1 MKFFTNQKLSH
12 DQNSASKAKF
22 RSKTTDNLKKLYLIL
37 FMLFAFTAV
46 AQNSKTVTIEGTSLT
61 FKKVFD
67 NITKQTGYVFFYN
80 VKILE
85 NAKPVNLNIQRKS
98 VSEALGILFA
108 GQPFSFTIQ
117 DKTIVVTSA
126 SSDDKAATTTG
137 SIDVKGKVINS
148 KNEPYPGVN
157 VWVVGTRIGA
167 VTDFDGSFTLRGVSP
182 NSVIET
188 SGLTIETT
196 KVNLD
201 GRSSITV
208 IANEKISV
216 MSEIVVNN
224 GYQKIAKTRSTGSVS
239 TITAKELEKIPVSNV
254 MHQLEGQVAGLAIDV
269 MDADNTFVYG
279 NLYGDAAGISSYNF
293 RIRGQSTYNNS
304 GANDM
309 PLIIL
314 DGTPTELD
322 IRTLNPKDIEK
333 ITFLKDAAAASI
345 YGARS
350 ANGVMVIETKKGK
363 RGKTRFSASQNYG
376 IANKASLSRLPLMN
390 SSQILNL
397 EQELVDKGIIT
408 DPAAATSLYNSTP
421 ISQGV
426 EYMFQERRGTIT
438 TAEKNAQL
446 DILRGRNNYDQI
458 SRYFIRPSETNS
470 YDFSFSGGEN
480 DYTYFTSASFS
491 NEKTQTRG
499 TGGKRMT
506 FTVNQDFKLLDYL
519 KVSTSLKGSF
529 FNFEHNGLGLTPLG
543 SSLTAFLP
551 YNQVVDENGNSV
563 SYYRRF
569 YSADIDRLE
578 NQGYLP
584 WTYNYMDEQN
594 FGGNGSKEQNYS
606 ANISVTAPLFKGLDA
621 VGTYFI
627 EHSNAD
633 SRKFNDPDSYFARDL
648 INNYTSVNGAGEL
661 VYGVPVG
668 GINQSTRYQR
678 DSYTGR
684 GQLVYNNLLA
694 EKHAIDVLGGIEFR
708 ETKEMQQGGT
718 LYGYNEKSQTSIDL
732 PSNTPNTVYGFAS
745 QISYNNTLKSQTRRF
760 LSYYGNASYTYADRY
775 TISGSARL
783 DDYNNFGVDK
793 KYRRTPLWST
803 GFKWNI
809 IKEEFMKG
817 VKSIDNLSFRASYGY
832 NGNISLTTFPFTNIS
847 LGDVDYFSQ
856 QPYAFVTAAANPSLR
871 WEKTGIMNFG
881 LDFSVL
887 NYRLNGTI
895 EYYKKDSRDLIQDF
909 PVSPFYG
916 LPNNTLVRNTSTLK
930 SHGIDL
936 NLTGVLVKSKDF
948 GLDMTLVTSYNT
960 NEVTDSRYTNYSQ
973 YLNGTG
979 STPPIVGYGVNSIFA
994 FRNAGLNASGS
1005 VQVYDKDGNIV
1016 QSNTPLRDIEDMR
1029 YMGTSTP
1036 KYYGSLSANITYK
1049 KLALY
1054 LLATYKLDYVLFK
1067 PAFNSYV
1074 TRYGTFNAYDL
1085 NSEIDQRWRN
1095 PGDEATTNVPG
1106 VRGMGGYSYSRYVFS
1121 DNRVIDGDH
1130 IRFKEVSLKYDL
1142 SDFFKNTF
1150 IDYASLTC
1158 SARNLGIIWRK
1169 NNDNLDPDFLPY
1181 TGTTMKLPPTAL
1193 YSMGF
1198 NFNF

>member
-1 MKFFTNQKLSH
+1 MKFFTKQKLSH
-12 DQNSASKAKF
+12 GQNSAKKARF
-22 RSKTTDNLKKLYLIL
+22 RSATTDNLKKIYLIL
-37 FMLFAFTAV
+37 FLFFAYTTV
-46 AQNSKTVTIEGTSLT
+46 AQNNKTVTIEGTNLT
-61 FKKVFD
+61 LKKVFD

-85 NAKPVNLNIQRKS
+85 NAKPVNLNIQKKTIQ
-98 VSEALGILFA
+98 ETLGIVFE
-108 GQPFSFTIQ
+108 GQPFSFSIQ
-117 DKTIVVTSA
+117 DRTIVVTLNNP
-126 SSDDKAATTTG
+126 DNKGTG
-137 SIDVKGKVINS
+137 SIQVKGKVLNS
-148 KNEPYPGVN
+148 QNEPYPGIN
-157 VWVVGTRIGA
+157 VWVTGTRIGA
-167 VTDFDGSFTLRGVSP
+167 VTDFDGSFILHDVPS
-182 NSVIET
+182 NSVIEC

-196 KVNLD
+196 RLVLD
-201 GRSSITV
+201 GRSTVTIT
-208 IANEKISV
+208 AKEKVSV
-216 MSEIVVNN
+216 MNEIVVNN
-224 GYQKIAKTRSTGSVS
+224 GYQKISKTRSTGSVS
-239 TITAKELEKIPVSNV
+239 TITAKELDKIPVSNV

-269 MDADNTFVYG
+269 MDSDNTFVYG
-279 NLYGDAAGISSYNF
+279 NLYGEAAGISSYSF
-293 RIRGQSTYNNS
+293 RIRGQSTYNTS
-304 GANDM
+304 GANNM

-363 RGKTRFSASQNYG
+363 KGKTRFSASQNYG
-376 IANKASLSRLPLMN
+376 IANKASLSNLPLMN

-426 EYMFQERRGTIT
+426 EYMFQEKRGTIT
-438 TAEKNAQL
+438 AAEKEAQL
-446 DILRGRNNYDQI
+446 NILRGRNNYDQI
-458 SRYFIRPSETNS
+458 SKYLIRPNETNS
-470 YDFSFSGGEN
+470 YDLSFSGGEN
-480 DYTYFTSASFS
+480 DYSYFTSASFS
-491 NEKTQTRG
+491 NEKTQVIG

-506 FTVNQDFKLLDYL
+506 FTVNQDFKVLNYL

-529 FNFEHNGLGLTPLG
+529 FNFENNGIGLNPLG
-543 SSLTAFLP
+543 SSLTTFLP
-551 YNQVVDENGNSV
+551 YDQIVDANGKSV

-569 YSADIDRLE
+569 YSADSERLQS
-578 NQGYLP
+578 QGYLP

-594 FGGNGSKEQNYS
+594 FKGYGSKEQNYS

-621 VGTYFI
+621 NATYYI
-627 EHSNAD
+627 ENSNAD
-633 SRKFNDPDSYFARDL
+633 RSKFNDPNSYFSRDL
-648 INNYTSVNGAGEL
+648 VNNYTSINSDGEL

-668 GINQSTRYQR
+668 GINQSSRYKR
-678 DSYTGR
+678 ESYTGR
-684 GQLVYNNLLA
+684 GQLIYNTLLA

-718 LYGYNEKSQTSIDL
+718 LYGYNQNSQTSIDL
-732 PSNTPNTVYGFAS
+732 PSNMPNTVYGYS
-745 QISYNNTLKSQTRRF
+745 TSLSYNNVLKSQTRRF
-760 LSYYGNASYTYADRY
+760 LSYYGNASYTFADRY
-775 TISGSARL
+775 IVSGSARL

-793 KYRRTPLWST
+793 NYRRTPLWST

-809 IKEEFMKG
+809 IKEDFMKG
-817 VKSIDNLSFRASYGY
+817 VTAIDNLSFRASYGY

-847 LGDVDYFSQ
+847 LADIDRFSQ

-881 LDFSVL
+881 LDFSLL

-895 EYYKKDSRDLIQDF
+895 EYYKKDSKDLIQDF

-916 LPNNTLVRNTSTLK
+916 LPNNSLVRNTSTLTG
-930 SHGIDL
+930 HGIDF

-960 NEVTDSRYTNYSQ
+960 NEVTDSRYTNYSS

-979 STPPIVGYGVNSIFA
+979 SAPPIVGYGVNSIFA
-994 FRNAGLNASGS
+994 FRNAGLNSSGS
-1005 VQVYDKDGNIV
+1005 VQVYDKDGNII
-1016 QSNTPLRDIEDMR
+1016 QSTTALKDIEDMK

-1036 KYYGSLSANITYK
+1036 KYYGSLSANLTYK
-1049 KLALY
+1049 KVSLY

-1106 VRGMGGYSYSRYVFS
+1106 VRGMSGYSYSRYVFS

-1142 SDFFKNTF
+1142 SNLFKDTF
-1150 IDYASLTC
+1150 IDSASLTC

-1169 NNDNLDPDFLPY
+1169 NKDNLDPDFLPY
-1181 TGTTMKLPPTAL
+1181 TGTTIKLPPTAL
-1193 YSMGF
+1193 YSVGF